1 MTKRLYRSQSGAMLG
16 GVCTGLSKYLN
27 IDVIWIRLFF
37 VLLGVTS
44 GFGIL
49 AYLVL
54 WVVVPREDQVT
65 SKEGVTVIQ
74 PTDFSD
80 KAHMMGNEIKD
91 AASKNNTKLPL
102 FIGIGLIVLGG
113 FAFLNTLPFA
123 WVHFIKNLVLWPA
136 ILILAGAVLII
147 RGFKGDK

>member
-27 IDVIWIRLFF
+27 INVLWIRLFF
-37 VLLGVTS
+37 VLLAVTS

-49 AYLVL
+49 AYLLL

-65 SKEGVTVIQ
+65 SKDGVTVIQ
-74 PTDFSD
+74 PTDFND
-80 KAHMMGNEIKD
+80 KAHMMGDEIKD
-91 AASKNNTKLPL
+91 ATSKDNAKLPL

-123 WVHFIKNLVLWPA
+123 WVHYIKNLVLWPA

>member
-1 MTKRLYRSQSGAMLG
+1 MLG
-16 GVCTGLSKYLN
+16 GVCAGLSKYLN
-27 IDVIWIRLFF
+27 IDAVWIRLFF
-37 VLLGVTS
+37 VLLAVTN

-65 SKEGVTVIQ
+65 NKEGVTVIQ

-80 KAHMMGNEIKD
+80 KAHMMGDEIKD
-91 AASKNNTKLPL
+91 AASKNNAKLPL

-113 FAFLNTLPFA
+113 FAFLNTLPFP
-123 WVHFIKNLVLWPA
+123 WVHYIKDLVLWPA

>member
-27 IDVIWIRLFF
+27 IDVTWIRLFF
-37 VLLGVTS
+37 VLLAVTS
-44 GFGIL
+44 GFGVL

-65 SKEGVTVIQ
+65 SKDGVTVIQ

-80 KAHMMGNEIKD
+80 KAHMMGDEIKD
-91 AASKNNTKLPL
+91 AASRDNPRLTL

-113 FAFLNTLPFA
+113 FAFLNTLPFP
-123 WVHFIKNLVLWPA
+123 WIHTIKNLVLWPA

>member
-16 GVCTGLSKYLN
+16 GVCAGMGKYLN

-37 VLLGVTS
+37 VLLAVTS

-54 WVVVPREDQVT
+54 WVIVPREDQVT
-65 SKEGVTVIQ
+65 SIDGVTVIQ

-80 KAHMMGNEIKD
+80 KAHMMGDEIKV
-91 AASKNNTKLPL
+91 AASKDNAKLPL
-102 FIGIGLIVLGG
+102 YIGIGLIVLGG

-123 WVHFIKNLVLWPA
+123 WVHYIKNLVLWPA

-147 RGFKGDK
+147 RGFKVDK